1 MFDARI
7 FIDSLENARQV
18 LQQQH
23 AVYKG
28 VYEIRDSV
36 YRSTDVSQPLEKV
49 FLRLRAVP
57 QNIWDEKPYIVSI
70 KNTDI
75 KSIGKQ
81 SIIPVKQQF
90 DTEHEAQDYI
100 SKNYLDNFA
109 YDFVCHR
116 FGEQYFIGED
126 GVDLEI
132 IEGHPSIEFKSKTE
146 EGLQKLLQLFNVSAD
161 QVIKGPSV
169 VAIKK
174 ILQV

>member
-7 FIDSLENARQV
+7 FLNSLEEARRV
-18 LQQQH
+18 LQRHH
-23 AVYKG
+23 AVHKG
-28 VYEIRDSV
+28 DYEIVDSI
-36 YRSTDVSQPLEKV
+36 YRSVDASQPLEKV

-70 KNTDI
+70 KNTEL
-75 KSIGKQ
+75 KNVGKQ
-81 SIIPVKQQF
+81 SIIPVKKQF
-90 DTEHEAQDYI
+90 DTEREAQEYI
-100 SKNYLDNFA
+100 SQNHLDNFV

-146 EGLQKLLQLFNVSAD
+146 DGLQKLLQLFNVSAD